1 MRSIASN
8 EAMIRIWGKEDCV
21 IGKKI
26 WDVLPEAQESFR
38 NILDE
43 VFNTGETY
51 WGIEDLSDLMVNGKM
66 HTLYFNFTSKALR
79 EADGRIYGILN
90 MAIDV
95 SEQVLTGRKMEAS
108 EELFRILAETLP
120 QLVWVTDANGN
131 QLYASGRW
139 KQYTGIESL
148 GEASWTGMVHTDD
161 LVTVTKAWANS
172 LATEASYRA
181 EVRLRHK
188 NGDYRWHFVQGE
200 ERTYHQ
206 MDRRFYRYP

>member
-1 MRSIASN
+1 
-8 EAMIRIWGKEDCV
+8 MIRIWGKEDCV

-95 SEQVLTGRKMEAS
+95 SEQVLTGRKMEES

-148 GEASWTGMVHTDD
+148 GEASNPGRCSALLLLNCFPSRGRYQPSNLW
-161 LVTVTKAWANS
+161 
-172 LATEASYRA
+172 EAHVALCPIRSA
-181 EVRLRHK
+181 LL
-188 NGDYRWHFVQGE
+188 Q
-200 ERTYHQ
+200 
-206 MDRRFYRYP
+206 